1 MVIYIDIPDEEIRR
15 RSAIRSY
22 CPKCNRT
29 YSKVLDGEVSVCQDD
44 QTPLQIREDDKP
56 EVIENRIK
64 VFHEEAEPTINFFKE
79 KGLLHTID
87 GVGSVEEVFARIDN
101 VIQELTKNIY
111 DNN

>member
-1 MVIYIDIPDEEIRR
+1 LNPDISLCE
-15 RSAIRSY
+15 
-22 CPKCNRT
+22 N
-29 YSKVLDGEVSVCQDD
+29 D
-44 QTPLQIREDDKP
+44 QTPLETRADDKE
-56 EVIENRIK
+56 EVVNNRIQ
-64 VFHEEAEPTINFFKE
+64 VFHEEVEPTINFFKE